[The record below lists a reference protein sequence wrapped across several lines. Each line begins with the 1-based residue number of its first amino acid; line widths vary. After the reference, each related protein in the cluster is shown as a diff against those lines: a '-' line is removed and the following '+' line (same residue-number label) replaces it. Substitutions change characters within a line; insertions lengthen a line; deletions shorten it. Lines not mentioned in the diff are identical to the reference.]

1 MDTNTLLLFMRASLL
16 ILGGLL
22 MLLMKNKQK
31 SIMPEFLELSEW
43 FKALDANEV
52 NVSKVRQQYK
62 NMQDQY
68 QSEIRLRKVHKEK

>member
-1 MDTNTLLLFMRASLL
+1 MDTNTLLPFMPASLL

-52 NVSKVRQQYK
+52 NVSQVRQQYK